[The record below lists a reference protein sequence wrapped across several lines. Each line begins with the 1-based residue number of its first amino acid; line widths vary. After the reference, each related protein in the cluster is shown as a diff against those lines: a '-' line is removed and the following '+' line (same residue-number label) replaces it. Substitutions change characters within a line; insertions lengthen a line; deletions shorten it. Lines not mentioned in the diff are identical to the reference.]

1 MPICLSLNADETVTP
16 GDFTQALLLALLTV
30 YSYDVDEG
38 DATALNVKAEESR
51 MWS

>member
-16 GDFTQALLLALLTV
+16 GGFAQALLSALLTV
-30 YSYDVDEG
+30 YDVDEG
-38 DATALNVKAEESR
+38 DGTALNVKAEESR